1 MAKKQ
6 TPMTMLTCKDSPE
19 LLVTYPRVEFRGGY
33 AETDEETAQIILD
46 ELGDLYGIVRT
57 PVIPA
62 EEAPVEEAP
71 AEVPAEG

>member
-46 ELGDLYGIVRT
+46 ELGDLYGIALADSV
-57 PVIPA
+57 
-62 EEAPVEEAP
+62 PVE
-71 AEVPAEG
+71 G